1 MIQPMPAS
9 KLDETIQFTILKDE
23 HFKNRHKK
31 TFISMMPPQSDEEY
45 SPQEMLSM
53 LRQQVEMG
61 ADEALL
67 DQPLEMNSSSIMA
80 NASSDVIPQAPS
92 AVQNTEFSEASNA
105 ILASK
110 TFGQS
115 SGPYQAPVSPAPDL
129 ISDHNWGDYQDLEAL
144 KQACTNFDGC
154 GLKKTASNMVFSDG
168 NPDADIMLIGEAPGA
183 DEDRQ
188 GKPFVGV
195 SGQLLD
201 RMMASIGL
209 NRSSLYISNIIL
221 WRPPGNR
228 TPTTEEIAAFL
239 PIMKRHIQ
247 LVAPKVIVTLGGS
260 STKAL
265 LGTQDGILKCR
276 GKWHEFD
283 HGKGTIPLLATLH
296 PAYLLR
302 TPGQKA
308 LAWQDL
314 RMLHQHVKNI

>member
-1 MIQPMPAS
+1 
-9 KLDETIQFTILKDE
+9 
-23 HFKNRHKK
+23 
-31 TFISMMPPQSDEEY
+31 MPPDLNPDY
-45 SPQEMLSM
+45 SPEEMLSM
-53 LRQQVEMG
+53 LRQQIEMG

-67 DQPLEMNSSSIMA
+67 DAPA
-80 NASSDVIPQAPS
+80 AAAAPS
-92 AVQNTEFSEASNA
+92 LSAEQTELAEQKAPLVTAPSPQVQAKTPVLPSGDPHLSAPHFSD
-105 ILASK
+105 
-110 TFGQS
+110 QHW
-115 SGPYQAPVSPAPDL
+115 Q
-129 ISDHNWGDYQDLEAL
+129 HCQDLDAL
-144 KQACTNFDGC
+144 KQACANFDGC

-168 NPDADIMLIGEAPGA
+168 NPNADVMLIGEAPGA

-209 NRSSLYISNIIL
+209 DRSNLYISNIIL

-228 TPTTEEIAAFL
+228 TPTTEEIAAFM

-265 LGTQDGILKCR
+265 LATQDGILKCR
-276 GKWHEFD
+276 GRWHDFD
-283 HGKGTIPLLATLH
+283 HGLGVVPVLATLH

-314 RMLHQHVKNI
+314 RLLRRRISEL

>member
-1 MIQPMPAS
+1 MIQS
-9 KLDETIQFTILKDE
+9 KPVSELDETTQLTILKDE
-23 HFKNRHKK
+23 YLKNRHNK
-31 TFISMMPPQSDEEY
+31 TFISMMPPQSDEDY

-53 LRQQVEMG
+53 LRQQVDMG

-67 DQPLEMNSSSIMA
+67 DEPFVPSPSSGAINAMA
-80 NASSDVIPQAPS
+80 DGQKNQL
-92 AVQNTEFSEASNA
+92 SEAPNA
-105 ILASK
+105 ILAPPML
-110 TFGQS
+110 GQNE
-115 SGPYQAPVSPAPDL
+115 AVLSPAPAL
-129 ISDHNWGDYQDLEAL
+129 IMDQDWAGCQDLEAL
-144 KQACTNFDGC
+144 RQACNNFDGC

-228 TPTTEEIAAFL
+228 TPTTEETAAFL

-283 HGKGTIPLLATLH
+283 HGNGTIPLLATLH

-314 RMLHQHVKNI
+314 RMLHHHVKNF

>member
-1 MIQPMPAS
+1 MPVS
-9 KLDETIQFTILKDE
+9 ELDETTQFTILKDE
-23 HFKNRHKK
+23 NLKNRHNK
-31 TFISMMPPQSDEEY
+31 TFISMMPPQSDEDY

-67 DQPLEMNSSSIMA
+67 DEVFVSSSSSGA
-80 NASSDVIPQAPS
+80 VNAGADG
-92 AVQNTEFSEASNA
+92 QNNQLSEAQNA
-105 ILASK
+105 ILSPPALGQNETAS
-110 TFGQS
+110 
-115 SGPYQAPVSPAPDL
+115 SPAPAL
-129 ISDHNWGDYQDLEAL
+129 TFDHNWAGCQDIEAL
-144 KQACTNFDGC
+144 RQACSNFDGC

-209 NRSSLYISNIIL
+209 NRSNLYISNIIL

-247 LVAPKVIVTLGGS
+247 LIAPKVIVTLGGS

-283 HGKGTIPLLATLH
+283 HGNGTIPLLATLH

-314 RMLHQHVKNI
+314 RMLHNYVKNI

>member
-1 MIQPMPAS
+1 MPAS
-9 KLDETIQFTILKDE
+9 ELDETIQFPILKDE
-23 HFKNRHKK
+23 YLKNRHNK
-31 TFISMMPPQSDEEY
+31 TFISMMPPQSDEDY

-67 DQPLEMNSSSIMA
+67 DEPFVSSPSSGA
-80 NASSDVIPQAPS
+80 VNAVADG
-92 AVQNTEFSEASNA
+92 QNNQLSEAPIA
-105 ILASK
+105 ILASP
-110 TFGQS
+110 TLGQNET
-115 SGPYQAPVSPAPDL
+115 VLSPAPDM
-129 ISDHNWGDYQDLEAL
+129 ITDQNWAGCQDLEAL
-144 KQACTNFDGC
+144 RQACSNFDGC

-209 NRSSLYISNIIL
+209 TRSNLYISNIIL

-247 LVAPKVIVTLGGS
+247 LIAPKVIDTLGGS

-283 HGKGTIPLLATLH
+283 HGNGTIPLLATLH

-314 RMLHQHVKNI
+314 RMLYHHVKNFEP

>member
-1 MIQPMPAS
+1 MMTPDLMP
-9 KLDETIQFTILKDE
+9 D
-23 HFKNRHKK
+23 
-31 TFISMMPPQSDEEY
+31 Y
-45 SPQEMLSM
+45 SPEEMLSM
-53 LRQQVEMG
+53 LRQQIDMG

-67 DQPLEMNSSSIMA
+67 DNPDEFSMA
-80 NASSDVIPQAPS
+80 MAPS
-92 AVQNTEFSEASNA
+92 ALTSAGASA
-105 ILASK
+105 STVPLASTPIINQEFAEAK
-110 TFGQS
+110 TDISAPLTPVQS
-115 SGPYQAPVSPAPDL
+115 ITNQPPANQPPTNQPNASFQWDNCQSL
-129 ISDHNWGDYQDLEAL
+129 DAL
-144 KQACTNFDGC
+144 RDACAQFDGC

-168 NPDADIMLIGEAPGA
+168 NPNADIMLIGEAPGA

-201 RMMASIGL
+201 RMMATIGL
-209 NRSSLYISNIIL
+209 DRSNVYISNIIL

-228 TPTTEEIAAFL
+228 TPTTEEVTAFM
-239 PIMKRHIQ
+239 PIIKRHIQ

-265 LGTQDGILKCR
+265 LNTSDGILKCR
-276 GKWHEFD
+276 GRWHDFKPND
-283 HGKGTIPLLATLH
+283 ITDPIPLLATLH

-314 RMLHQHVKNI
+314 RLLHRHIQDFL

>member
-1 MIQPMPAS
+1 MPAS
-9 KLDETIQFTILKDE
+9 ELDETIQFPILKDE
-23 HFKNRHKK
+23 YLKNRHNK
-31 TFISMMPPQSDEEY
+31 TFISMMPPQSDEDY

-67 DQPLEMNSSSIMA
+67 DEPFVSSPSFGA
-80 NASSDVIPQAPS
+80 VNAVADG
-92 AVQNTEFSEASNA
+92 QNNQLSETPNA
-105 ILASK
+105 ILAPP
-110 TFGQS
+110 TPGQNETVLS
-115 SGPYQAPVSPAPDL
+115 PVPDM
-129 ISDHNWGDYQDLEAL
+129 ITDQNWAGCQDLEAL
-144 KQACTNFDGC
+144 RQACSNFDGC

-209 NRSSLYISNIIL
+209 TRSNLYISNIIL

-247 LVAPKVIVTLGGS
+247 LIAPKVIVTLGGS

-283 HGKGTIPLLATLH
+283 LGNGTIPLLATLH

-314 RMLHQHVKNI
+314 RMLYHHVKNF

>member
-1 MIQPMPAS
+1 MPAS
-9 KLDETIQFTILKDE
+9 ELDETIQFLILKDE
-23 HFKNRHKK
+23 YLKNRHNK
-31 TFISMMPPQSDEEY
+31 TFISMMPPQSDQDY
-45 SPQEMLSM
+45 SSQEMLSM

-67 DQPLEMNSSSIMA
+67 DEPFVSSP
-80 NASSDVIPQAPS
+80 SSG
-92 AVQNTEFSEASNA
+92 AVNLRADEQKNQLSEAPNA
-105 ILASK
+105 ILSPPVSE
-110 TFGQS
+110 QNE
-115 SGPYQAPVSPAPDL
+115 APLSPAPAL
-129 ISDHNWGDYQDLEAL
+129 IRDQDWAGCHDLEAL
-144 KQACTNFDGC
+144 RQACSNFDGC

-209 NRSSLYISNIIL
+209 NRSNLYISNIIL

-228 TPTTEEIAAFL
+228 TPTTEETAAFL

-276 GKWHEFD
+276 GRWHEFD
-283 HGKGTIPLLATLH
+283 HGNGTVPLLPTLH

-314 RMLHQHVKNI
+314 RMLHHHVKNF

>member
-1 MIQPMPAS
+1 MPAS
-9 KLDETIQFTILKDE
+9 ELDETIQFPILKDE
-23 HFKNRHKK
+23 YLKNRHNK
-31 TFISMMPPQSDEEY
+31 TFISMMPPQSDEDY

-67 DQPLEMNSSSIMA
+67 DEPFVSSPSSGVV
-80 NASSDVIPQAPS
+80 NAVADG
-92 AVQNTEFSEASNA
+92 QNNQLSEAPNA
-105 ILASK
+105 ILSPP
-110 TFGQS
+110 TLGQNETS
-115 SGPYQAPVSPAPDL
+115 SSPAPDMTT
-129 ISDHNWGDYQDLEAL
+129 DHNWAGCPDLEAL
-144 KQACTNFDGC
+144 RQACSNFDGC

-209 NRSSLYISNIIL
+209 TRSNLYISNIIL

-247 LVAPKVIVTLGGS
+247 LIAPKVIVTLGGS

-283 HGKGTIPLLATLH
+283 HGNGTIPLLATLH

-314 RMLHQHVKNI
+314 RMLHHHVKNF

>member
-1 MIQPMPAS
+1 MPAS
-9 KLDETIQFTILKDE
+9 ELDETIQFPILKDE
-23 HFKNRHKK
+23 YLKNRHNK
-31 TFISMMPPQSDEEY
+31 TFISMMPPQSDEDY

-67 DQPLEMNSSSIMA
+67 DEPFVSSPSSGA
-80 NASSDVIPQAPS
+80 VNAVADG
-92 AVQNTEFSEASNA
+92 QNNQLSEAPIA
-105 ILASK
+105 ILAPP
-110 TFGQS
+110 TLGQNET
-115 SGPYQAPVSPAPDL
+115 VLSPAPDM
-129 ISDHNWGDYQDLEAL
+129 ITDQNWAGCQDLEAL
-144 KQACTNFDGC
+144 RQACSNFDGC

-209 NRSSLYISNIIL
+209 TRSNLYISNIIL

-247 LVAPKVIVTLGGS
+247 LIAPKVIVTLGGS

-283 HGKGTIPLLATLH
+283 HGNGTIPLLATLH

-314 RMLHQHVKNI
+314 RMLYHHVKNF

>member
-1 MIQPMPAS
+1 MTAS
-9 KLDETIQFTILKDE
+9 DLDETIQITILKDGNA
-23 HFKNRHKK
+23 KIRHNK
-31 TFISMMPPQSDEEY
+31 TFISMMPPPLNEDY
-45 SPQEMLSM
+45 SPEEMLSM
-53 LRQQVEMG
+53 LRQQVKMG
-61 ADEALL
+61 ADESLWHQPSGFSPSSASPDTHTQTVTGPATEALT
-67 DQPLEMNSSSIMA
+67 
-80 NASSDVIPQAPS
+80 APS
-92 AVQNTEFSEASNA
+92 SPPQDRARQDSPFAEQQQA
-105 ILASK
+105 I
-110 TFGQS
+110 TT
-115 SGPYQAPVSPAPDL
+115 APVSGLPL
-129 ISDHNWGDYQDLEAL
+129 GQDHHWGDCADLDQLKEACA
-144 KQACTNFDGC
+144 QFDGC

-209 NRSSLYISNIIL
+209 NRSHLYISNIIL

-228 TPTTEEIAAFL
+228 TPTTEEVAAFL

-265 LGTQDGILKCR
+265 LNTQDGILKCR

-283 HGKGTIPLLATLH
+283 HGAGKIPLLATLH

-314 RMLHQHVKNI
+314 RMLHNHIKNN

>member
-1 MIQPMPAS
+1 
-9 KLDETIQFTILKDE
+9 
-23 HFKNRHKK
+23 
-31 TFISMMPPQSDEEY
+31 
-45 SPQEMLSM
+45 
-53 LRQQVEMG
+53 
-61 ADEALL
+61 
-67 DQPLEMNSSSIMA
+67 
-80 NASSDVIPQAPS
+80 
-92 AVQNTEFSEASNA
+92 
-105 ILASK
+105 
-110 TFGQS
+110 
-115 SGPYQAPVSPAPDL
+115 
-129 ISDHNWGDYQDLEAL
+129 
-144 KQACTNFDGC
+144 
-154 GLKKTASNMVFSDG
+154 MVFSDG

-209 NRSSLYISNIIL
+209 TRSNLYISNIIL

-247 LVAPKVIVTLGGS
+247 LIAPKVIVTLGGS

-283 HGKGTIPLLATLH
+283 LAMAQSHYWQHCTLLIYCGH
-296 PAYLLR
+296 PAR
-302 TPGQKA
+302 KPWHGRICACCIITSKIFEP
-308 LAWQDL
+308 
-314 RMLHQHVKNI
+314 